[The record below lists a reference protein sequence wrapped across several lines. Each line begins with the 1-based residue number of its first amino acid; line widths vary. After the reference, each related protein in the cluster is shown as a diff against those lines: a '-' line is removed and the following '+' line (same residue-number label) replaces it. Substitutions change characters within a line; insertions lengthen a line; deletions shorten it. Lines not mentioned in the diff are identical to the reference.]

1 MNIIYTIGF
10 TKKTLKDFVT
20 RLRNAG
26 VQRVV
31 DIRLNNSSQ
40 LAGFAKSSDLEFIL
54 DQFGIEYISVKELA
68 PDEALLSKYRKDK
81 NWSEYEINFKVLM
94 ESRNARKILSGLQ
107 LDKKVSCL
115 LCSEDRADKCHRRLI
130 AEMIGGRVGNY
141 SSVIKFVDLTFI
153 DEPLSIV
160 KFVREKML
168 VMGIAEPHKS
178 RKYEVAV
185 CVAGITTQDKFSRS
199 NIDFPSYH
207 VASPDVWRLA

>member
-130 AEMIGGRVGNY
+130 AEMIGEGLE
-141 SSVIKFVDLTFI
+141 IIHL
-153 DEPLSIV
+153 
-160 KFVREKML
+160 
-168 VMGIAEPHKS
+168 
-178 RKYEVAV
+178 
-185 CVAGITTQDKFSRS
+185 
-199 NIDFPSYH
+199 
-207 VASPDVWRLA
+207 